1 MASLPKIL
9 RLERRHGYDRRM
21 KLDDRDLQIL
31 TTLQT
36 EGRITKAALA
46 SRVSLSPAACWD
58 RLKRL
63 EQAGL
68 IRGYRADVALE
79 KIAPASHF
87 LVQIALESHQAG
99 DFQRFEDTMRSM
111 PQVTRC
117 VAVGGGVDYFL
128 EMVASDVA
136 AYQALIDDI
145 LEKRIG
151 VKRYFTFVV
160 TKPVKDSPPP
170 LALLRGEEK

>member
-1 MASLPKIL
+1 MIAA
-9 RLERRHGYDRRM
+9 M

-31 TTLQT
+31 TILQA
-36 EGRITKAALA
+36 EGRITKSDLAA
-46 SRVSLSPAACWD
+46 RVSLSAAACWD

-63 EQAGL
+63 DQAGL
-68 IRGYRADVALE
+68 IRGYHAEVALE

-87 LVQIALESHQAG
+87 LVQIELESHQAG
-99 DFQRFEDTMRSM
+99 DFQRFEKAILAI
-111 PQVTRC
+111 PEVTRC

-128 EMVASDVA
+128 EVVTSDVG

-145 LEKRIG
+145 LDRSIG

-160 TKPVKDSPPP
+160 TKPVKSAQPP
-170 LALLRGEEK
+170 LERLREQAARVEAEEL